1 MLTELQ
7 QKFPIQPI
15 IDQVFAID
23 FDKTLNLNAPTGEFF
38 NDPWTTLDQYKDTP
52 LGKVLDSLENI
63 GQARLLKLQS
73 GESYTAHTD
82 PDDRIHLPII
92 TNEYSFLVDITNNHL
107 YHLPANGN
115 LWYMDTSRT
124 HVAANWGPRPRIHL
138 NIRVLLPRIN
148 DNHPKLRVKVVDGDF
163 DWKQDSYIEIMGF
176 INQQVKA
183 SNVTGFKG
191 VSNRELLLNVLHP
204 EIFDTIFARIRSRG
218 VVLSCELE

>member
-1 MLTELQ
+1 MLTELH

-15 IDQVFAID
+15 VDQVSVIE
-23 FDKTLNLNAPTGEFF
+23 FDKALNLTVPSGEFF
-38 NDPWTTLDQYKDTP
+38 NDPWTILEQYKGTP
-52 LGKVLDSLENI
+52 LGEVLASLENI
-63 GQARLLKLQS
+63 GQARLLKLES

-92 TNEYSFLVDITNNHL
+92 TNEYSFLVDISNNHL
-107 YHLPANGN
+107 YHLPADGS
-115 LWYMDTSRT
+115 LWYMDTSCT

-148 DNHPKLRVKVVDGDF
+148 NDYPKLRVKVIDGDF

-183 SNVTGFKG
+183 GNVTGFKG
-191 VSNRELLLNVLHP
+191 VSSRELLLNVEHP
-204 EIFDTIFARIRSRG
+204 EIFDPIFSRIRSRG
-218 VVLSCELE
+218 VVLSSELE